1 MRYITLMN
9 AKNLIIMMA
18 RAQYND
24 HRKGPEDGGFACLRT
39 IRNIHGVTSHKTV
52 ILILKSMVNN
62 LFWFHL
68 YESL

>member
-1 MRYITLMN
+1 
-9 AKNLIIMMA
+9 MA

-68 YESL
+68 YESLWTVKLFHTEISYDLL